1 MFINNSSENHS
12 LTNGQNPMEQ
22 IAYKILDS
30 NLINSRL
37 FDQCLKLNEFLSNN
51 YFYSITDRLNSNGKR
66 QDHRKNL
73 SYFKIILKDDK
84 QLVNF

>member
-1 MFINNSSENHS
+1 
-12 LTNGQNPMEQ
+12 MEQ

-84 QLVNF
+84 

>member
-84 QLVNF
+84 